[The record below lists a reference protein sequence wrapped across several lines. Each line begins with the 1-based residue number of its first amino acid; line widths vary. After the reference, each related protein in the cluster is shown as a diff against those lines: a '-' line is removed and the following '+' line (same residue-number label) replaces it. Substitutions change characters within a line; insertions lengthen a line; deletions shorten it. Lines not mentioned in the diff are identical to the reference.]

1 VKLIPEEVKFSDHFE
16 KLAEK
21 IQEGGMLFM
30 EILDCYP
37 HSEEKISKLKRIEHE
52 ADDICR
58 GIYEKLHQTFI
69 TPMDREDIYAL
80 ANKMDGILDRIESSA
95 ARMHIYNIKKIIPE
109 IKELTLI
116 LNNSLALVTRVIH
129 AMRQRRKNVK
139 MILETCI
146 EINTLENEGDKILR
160 RAMADLFERENNA
173 IELVKWKDII
183 ERIEEA
189 TDICEDV
196 SNIIEGMILKY
207 G

>member
-1 VKLIPEEVKFSDHFE
+1 VKFLPEEVKFSDHFE

-30 EILDCYP
+30 EILNDYSG
-37 HSEEKISKLKRIEHE
+37 SEAKVSKMKEIEHE
-52 ADDICR
+52 ADDIAR
-58 GIYEKLHQTFI
+58 GIYEKLHKTFI

-80 ANKMDGILDRIESSA
+80 ANKMDSILDMIESST
-95 ARMHIYNIKKIIPE
+95 ARMHLYGIKETVPE
-109 IKELTLI
+109 IKELALI
-116 LNNSLALVTRVIH
+116 LNKSLALVTKVVY

-139 MILETCI
+139 MILETCV
-146 EINTLENEGDKILR
+146 EINTLENEGDHILR
-160 RAMADLFERENNA
+160 RSMVHLFEHEKDA
-173 IELVKWKDII
+173 IELVKWKDIF

-189 TDICEDV
+189 TDMCEDV